1 MNEKASN
8 NHSNSKDFQPAHK
21 YSCAQQLANNLPYA
35 VMTVLGAIIFVVG
48 FESSAWGWAA
58 ASAYLIYGVAGALWI
73 IIFLC
78 PYCRRWNTM
87 TCPCGYGRI
96 AARLRK
102 RKDGDH
108 FKEKFKKHIPVI
120 VPLWFIPV
128 LVGAPLVVRNF
139 SWPLFVLLVA
149 FALDA
154 FVVLP
159 LYSSKRGCAECPQ
172 KDSCPW
178 MGCKDR

>member
-1 MNEKASN
+1 MNRKVSN
-8 NHSNSKDFQPAHK
+8 NQGSSNDHRSWRE
-21 YSCAQQLANNLPYA
+21 YSRVQELVNNLPYVA
-35 VMTVLGAIIFVVG
+35 MTVLGAAIFVVG
-48 FESSAWGWAA
+48 FENPARGWFA
-58 ASAYLIYGVAGALWI
+58 ASLYLIYGVAGALWI
-73 IIFLC
+73 MIFVC
-78 PYCRRWNTM
+78 PYCRHLNTN

-96 AARLRK
+96 AAKLRK
-102 RKDGDH
+102 KKDGNH

-128 LVGAPLVVRNF
+128 LGGVPLAVRSF

-154 FVVLP
+154 FIVLP
-159 LYSSKRGCAECPQ
+159 LYSSKRGCADCPQ

-178 MGCKDR
+178 MAGKG